1 MAFQPGQSGNPTGRR
16 KEKPWRDAL
25 TLALKDGDG
34 LKLRNIAEKL
44 VAAAEA
50 GDLQAIKEIADRLDG
65 KPVQALAN
73 DEESPLIPGTMTDE
87 QLNERIVE
95 LSRKIGIT

>member
-25 TLALKDGDG
+25 TLALKADDGQ
-34 LKLRNIAEKL
+34 KLRRIAEK
-44 VAAAEA
+44 VVEAAEA

-73 DEESPLIPGTMTDE
+73 DEDSPLIPGTMSNE

-95 LSRKIGIT
+95 LSRKVGIT